1 MRFCLETSQ
10 DEENNPEEPDNK
22 RLKATPVVLHE
33 SLCESKQDQVDNS
46 CDDTVNDE
54 INPTE
59 EADGKPAVTD
69 EAIKDEEKKSDDNM
83 SQSKSQ
89 TTKSP
94 ASGKGTK
101 CFEK

>member
-1 MRFCLETSQ
+1 M
-10 DEENNPEEPDNK
+10 
-22 RLKATPVVLHE
+22 
-33 SLCESKQDQVDNS
+33 
-46 CDDTVNDE
+46 TVNDE
-54 INPTE
+54 VNPTE
-59 EADGKPAVTD
+59 ETDGKPAVTD

-101 CFEK
+101 YFEK